1 MHVCSVAQLCLTLC
15 NSMDYSLPVS
25 SVHGTSQARILEWS
39 IYDAY
44 FKIADLYSYILNY
57 FPLMYFHRHKCKSCT
72 VDRTKSIDSFN
83 VSSAYFQWADIVHIF
98 TFHII
103 THREIKTKFVQDLL
117 NYIPPKLRLKPRYSY
132 KSATF
137 PLNYKHNS

>member
-15 NSMDYSLPVS
+15 NSMDYSLPGS
-25 SVHGTSQARILEWS
+25 SVHGISQARILEWS
-39 IYDAY
+39 IYDAC
-44 FKIADLYSYILNY
+44 FKTEDLCLYILNY
-57 FPLMYFHRHKCKSCT
+57 FPLMYFHGHKCKFCT
-72 VDRTKSIDSFN
+72 VNRTKSIDSFN
-83 VSSAYFQWADIVHIF
+83 VSSAYFQWGDIVHII

-103 THREIKTKFVQDLL
+103 THRNQNKICSGF
-117 NYIPPKLRLKPRYSY
+117 NYLPAKLRLKPRYSY